1 MFSGKIPS
9 PFNVY
14 RSIGT
19 LRTERYGIGVMDK
32 TGCSSDYTNRAHPEY
47 VIVLV
52 LRGWG
57 LYIDSSGTE
66 YPLHPG
72 SCFQRFAGVPHTTR
86 IEPDSGWVECF
97 LQLGE
102 TMAALLENCAV
113 AERERPVLTT
123 AITPGVLERIRAL
136 RDSFLNAAD
145 AELIHQLPEIL
156 ELAQLLLSG
165 ESPKS
170 GDERKKLLEQACAY
184 LGGNFRRNDDLRG
197 FCRRHGCGYENFRK
211 IFKEELGISPH
222 RYRIRRR
229 LDAACA
235 LLNDPTLSIA
245 SIAER
250 LGYSSPYE
258 FSAQFKRH
266 MGCAPSA
273 YLPRFKN

>member
-1 MFSGKIPS
+1 MFSGKMPS

-32 TGCSSDYTNRAHPEY
+32 TGCSNDYINRAHPEY

-52 LRGWG
+52 LRGRG
-57 LYIDSSGTE
+57 LYIDNAGTE
-66 YPLHPG
+66 YPLHAG

-113 AERERPVLTT
+113 SERKHPVLTT
-123 AITPGVLERIRAL
+123 AITPGMLERIQAL
-136 RDSFLNAAD
+136 RDSFRNSAD
-145 AELIHQLPEIL
+145 AELIRQLPDIL

-165 ESPKS
+165 ESLKS

-184 LGGNFRRNDDLRG
+184 LGGGPRQRRN
-197 FCRRHGCGYENFRK
+197 
-211 IFKEELGISPH
+211 
-222 RYRIRRR
+222 
-229 LDAACA
+229 LD
-235 LLNDPTLSIA
+235 
-245 SIAER
+245 
-250 LGYSSPYE
+250 
-258 FSAQFKRH
+258 
-266 MGCAPSA
+266 
-273 YLPRFKN
+273 

>member
-52 LRGWG
+52 LRGRG

-156 ELAQLLLSG
+156 FFFGQKMQLMRQLT
-165 ESPKS
+165 
-170 GDERKKLLEQACAY
+170 
-184 LGGNFRRNDDLRG
+184 FRFD
-197 FCRRHGCGYENFRK
+197 
-211 IFKEELGISPH
+211 
-222 RYRIRRR
+222 
-229 LDAACA
+229 
-235 LLNDPTLSIA
+235 
-245 SIAER
+245 
-250 LGYSSPYE
+250 
-258 FSAQFKRH
+258 
-266 MGCAPSA
+266 
-273 YLPRFKN
+273 